1 MNYNIMKNY
10 TDIEQSKKL
19 EEILSLERA
28 DHHYVRQV
36 RDSTGKPVDR
46 KWSTPKYGNPNSS
59 YAIYIVQNFSSYEK
73 IPCWSLAALLD
84 VLNKTTYFMDEDAS
98 VNLSS
103 YKTIE
108 WDLGIDNSDLEL
120 VTESNPIDACYEMII
135 KLYELNLL

>member
-1 MNYNIMKNY
+1 MKNY

-84 VLNKTTYFMDEDAS
+84 VLPVRLEMLRDGKWNAMISRDGEARST
-98 VNLSS
+98 VN
-103 YKTIE
+103 
-108 WDLGIDNSDLEL
+108 D
-120 VTESNPIDACYEMII
+120 NPIDACVELII
-135 KLYELNLL
+135 KLKEMDLL